1 MHIWEVSMS
10 NKQRDIQTSIDTS
23 ILAGEFSKYLKE
35 IASDIHPALSDVG
48 IQILHNQLK
57 GHICTSLDDLI
68 QDAGNDSPLKSLNKG
83 TLETMISE
91 SVLFGDGS
99 ELSPFVVENSL
110 LYTHKFWKYEQELA
124 DWINHRAKL
133 ESSVTEEVVRFISE
147 NFEEIGNEPDWQKVA
162 VLVSQIKLFMILS
175 GGPGTGKTHTVK
187 QIIRTSLKND
197 PEMKIGLAAPTGKA
211 AQRMNESLGDTNTGI
226 KAVTLHSLL
235 GARGTSYNFSFNES
249 NPLPYDLVIV
259 DEASMMDLPMWV
271 HLIRALSGST
281 RLILLGDQ
289 YQLES
294 VEAGSILGDIC
305 EYSDNSFSSNIVR
318 YLDDRRI
325 QISDSSSLNDCII
338 TLTKSFRFGND
349 SGIYQLS
356 ESIKKG
362 DSNRVEEIL
371 HSDAYP
377 DVTLVGPGNE
387 AVDSLIE
394 NYATKPFRKAVYSKK
409 YLDFYYEYQI
419 LSALRKGKNG
429 VEKLN
434 QIIEHHIKKSIGI
447 AQTNEWYEG
456 RPVMITRNNRILQV
470 KNGEIGICNYEEG
483 SGYTISFEGSFSKK
497 ISVSRIQDYEPAYV
511 NTIHKSQ
518 GSEYKNVAI
527 ILPEGLN
534 KLFSKELLYTAV
546 TRARQSLLVIGSLST
561 IKGLI
566 VQNSNRRSGLSN
578 KIWRA

>member
-1 MHIWEVSMS
+1 M
-10 NKQRDIQTSIDTS
+10 
-23 ILAGEFSKYLKE
+23 
-35 IASDIHPALSDVG
+35 
-48 IQILHNQLK
+48 
-57 GHICTSLDDLI
+57 
-68 QDAGNDSPLKSLNKG
+68 
-83 TLETMISE
+83 
-91 SVLFGDGS
+91 
-99 ELSPFVVENSL
+99 
-110 LYTHKFWKYEQELA
+110 
-124 DWINHRAKL
+124 
-133 ESSVTEEVVRFISE
+133 
-147 NFEEIGNEPDWQKVA
+147 
-162 VLVSQIKLFMILS
+162 
-175 GGPGTGKTHTVK
+175 
-187 QIIRTSLKND
+187 
-197 PEMKIGLAAPTGKA
+197 
-211 AQRMNESLGDTNTGI
+211 
-226 KAVTLHSLL
+226 
-235 GARGTSYNFSFNES
+235 
-249 NPLPYDLVIV
+249 
-259 DEASMMDLPMWV
+259 
-271 HLIRALSGST
+271 
-281 RLILLGDQ
+281 
-289 YQLES
+289 
-294 VEAGSILGDIC
+294 
-305 EYSDNSFSSNIVR
+305 
-318 YLDDRRI
+318 
-325 QISDSSSLNDCII
+325 
-338 TLTKSFRFGND
+338 
-349 SGIYQLS
+349 
-356 ESIKKG
+356 
-362 DSNRVEEIL
+362 
-371 HSDAYP
+371 
-377 DVTLVGPGNE
+377 
-387 AVDSLIE
+387 IE

-483 SGYTISFEGSFSKK
+483 SGYTISFEGSLSKK